1 VKVLPTSENTPVQS
15 LGRVLDVLAL
25 FTSERSELSLSEI
38 AELLE
43 WPVPTAHR
51 ATSTLVDR
59 EFLARDPHTK
69 RFRLGLGAARLV
81 APLLDR
87 LGLPELARRQ
97 LAALADE
104 TGETVNLAV
113 LDQAEVLYLLSYPG
127 RFHLR
132 VQATPGMRLPAH
144 CTALGKCMLAQLDP
158 EEAKRRLAPEPY
170 AALTSTTARTWAALA
185 PQLEAAR
192 ANGYALSVG
201 EYESGLLACAVPVAA
216 RVAPVAAINVAAS
229 ATRVSPEG
237 LVNRIAPSLG
247 AAAAATARAEV
258 LDAGGA

>member
-1 VKVLPTSENTPVQS
+1 MKSFPTSENIPIQS

-25 FTSERSELSLSEI
+25 FTRERPELSLSEI

-43 WPVPTAHR
+43 WPVATAHR
-51 ATSTLVDR
+51 ATSTLAER
-59 EFLARDPHTK
+59 EFLARDPQTK
-69 RFRLGLGAARLV
+69 RFRLGLGVARLV

-87 LGLPELARRQ
+87 LGLPDLARPQ
-97 LAALADE
+97 LRALADE

-113 LDQAEVLYLLSYPG
+113 LDRADVLYLLSYPG

-158 EEAKRRLAPEPY
+158 EEARRRLGPEPY
-170 AALTSTTARTWAALA
+170 AALTSMTARTWAALA

-201 EYESGLLACAVPVAA
+201 EYESGLLACAVPVGTSLG
-216 RVAPVAAINVAAS
+216 PVAAINVAAS

-237 LVNRIAPSLG
+237 LVKRIAPRLE
-247 AAAAATARAEV
+247 AAAAVIVRAET
-258 LDAGGA
+258 LEAGGA